1 MDISYALGVFNITD
15 ISKVSDED
23 VRKKYRKLMKV
34 NHPDVGGSE
43 EKAKEIIEA
52 NNTILNALKE
62 LKRHQ
67 IENKSTDAT
76 IFINLGSLIN
86 IFNGESITVG
96 NSDNSITVNRSNINA
111 FKVMINIDISIMF
124 NGIEYKFSK
133 FELRNHSDNYSIVCK
148 YLAYTFDEVV
158 NARIMAYGKD
168 ITINIKDANLNM
180 NLTFDNGIR
189 LKVMLE
195 RQLINDE

>member
-1 MDISYALGVFNITD
+1 MDISCALAIFGIAD
-15 ISKVSDED
+15 ISKASDED
-23 VRKKYRKLMKV
+23 IRKKYRKLMKV

-52 NNTILNALKE
+52 NNIILNALKE
-62 LKRHQ
+62 LKKHQ
-67 IENKSTDAT
+67 IETKSTDVT
-76 IFINLGSLIN
+76 IFVGLNSLVN

-96 NSDNSITVNRSNINA
+96 NSDNSIKVDRSNINA
-111 FKVMINIDISIMF
+111 FKVMVNIDISIIF

-148 YLAYTFDEVV
+148 YPAYTFDEVV
-158 NARIMAYGKD
+158 NARIMAYGKN
-168 ITINIKDANLNM
+168 ITINIKDSNLNM

>member
-1 MDISYALGVFNITD
+1 MDISCALAIFGIAD
-15 ISKVSDED
+15 ISKASDED
-23 VRKKYRKLMKV
+23 IRKKYRKLMKV

-52 NNTILNALKE
+52 NNIILNALKE
-62 LKRHQ
+62 LKKRQ
-67 IENKSTDAT
+67 IETKSTDVT
-76 IFINLGSLIN
+76 IFVGLNSLVN

-96 NSDNSITVNRSNINA
+96 NSDNSIKVDRSNINA
-111 FKVMINIDISIMF
+111 FKVMINIDISIIF

-148 YLAYTFDEVV
+148 YAAYTFDEVV
-158 NARIMAYGKD
+158 NARIMAYGKN
-168 ITINIKDANLNM
+168 ITINIKDSNLNM